1 MKIVAVTVLLFIT
14 GVISTEHQKNV
25 LHSISTSLT
34 KHFLPNI
41 PSTCLAYLESLIKW
55 EIIVKSEKDIE
66 WIFAWTNSSTCKKCV
81 SPTIAKSDVAVCM
94 QCLRPHESHI
104 SKLPGC
110 KECLKGITY
119 ENTACKRCLAESI
132 YVTESVRCTVDAK
145 VRKTMTLL
153 KFGA

>member
-1 MKIVAVTVLLFIT
+1 MKIIAVTALLFIT
-14 GVISTEHQKNV
+14 GVFSAVHEKNV
-25 LHSISTSLT
+25 LTSISTSLT
-34 KHFLPNI
+34 KHFQPNI

-81 SPTIAKSDVAVCM
+81 NPTIAKSDIAVCK
-94 QCLRPHESHI
+94 QCLRPHQSHI

-110 KECLKGITY
+110 KECLKGISS
-119 ENTACKRCLAESI
+119 ENTACKRCLAESV

-153 KFGA
+153 KLGV